1 MMHIFLCMLS
11 VMVSQKVVTPAKVG
25 VQVSHKFL
33 KTLDSGLA
41 VIPDSDPGR
50 NDKKGR
56 FLTFYETI
64 KTYFARVQRFRVHRS
79 DLPCFSEPVNRYPIF
94 CPEQRK

>member
-1 MMHIFLCMLS
+1 MA
-11 VMVSQKVVTPAKVG
+11 SQKVVTPAKAG

-50 NDKKGR
+50 NDGKENFG
-56 FLTFYETI
+56 TFYECI
-64 KTYFARVQRFRVHRS
+64 KL
-79 DLPCFSEPVNRYPIF
+79 DSE
-94 CPEQRK
+94 

>member
-1 MMHIFLCMLS
+1 MMN
-11 VMVSQKVVTPAKVG
+11 SQKVVTPTKVG
-25 VQVSHKFL
+25 VQVRRKSL

-41 VIPDSDPGR
+41 VIPDTDPGR

-64 KTYFARVQRFRVHRS
+64 NYNFKNKFRLWGTSLRVIQKETLHVW
-79 DLPCFSEPVNRYPIF
+79 I
-94 CPEQRK
+94 